1 MGFSWENKILVTI
14 PTYNEKLTIRK
25 IVDEI
30 FNLYPKVNVC
40 IVDDNSPDGTAEDAQ
55 RLTED
60 YNGKVF
66 LINRRGKFG
75 RGSAVIEGLKFGLKQ
90 PSYEFFMEMDSDFSH
105 QPEEMERLMEK
116 SEKNNVVIGS
126 RYLPTSR
133 IVNWPLKRR
142 IFSICANTLA
152 RLLLRIPIKDY
163 TNGFRCY
170 SRAQL
175 KMLDFNSIQGSGF
188 IVLSSI
194 AYQLHKQ
201 GFLFV
206 EVPTLFIDRT
216 RGSSNLSVKEI
227 ADAFFTIW
235 KIKG

>member
-25 IVDEI
+25 IVEEI

-116 SEKNNVVIGS
+116 SENRPPFGKSTYSPPREMPAAPLAPPSPFGRTWAGNRSASWIMPSGVLNSAMKTLKPFCIHASMRSKKQVVQ
-126 RYLPTSR
+126 L
-133 IVNWPLKRR
+133 
-142 IFSICANTLA
+142 NTF
-152 RLLLRIPIKDY
+152 RMKPSCVSVSSKILLVDL
-163 TNGFRCY
+163 
-170 SRAQL
+170 
-175 KMLDFNSIQGSGF
+175 
-188 IVLSSI
+188 
-194 AYQLHKQ
+194 
-201 GFLFV
+201 
-206 EVPTLFIDRT
+206 
-216 RGSSNLSVKEI
+216 
-227 ADAFFTIW
+227 W
-235 KIKG
+235 